1 MDAAEQINQ
10 QPKIKL
16 KWPSPAKGGGPAL
29 TFHSSLQPKRESMI
43 SLNSV
48 AAISQEIAANAGV
61 TRARSPVQP
70 VDALRGN
77 TQGGPSQRSLEAVP
91 PEPAKPMPRGSL
103 LDLRV

>member
-1 MDAAEQINQ
+1 
-10 QPKIKL
+10 
-16 KWPSPAKGGGPAL
+16 
-29 TFHSSLQPKRESMI
+29 
-43 SLNSV
+43 
-48 AAISQEIAANAGV
+48 
-61 TRARSPVQP
+61 

>member
-16 KWPSPAKGGGPAL
+16 NWPSPAKGGGPAL

-61 TRARSPVQP
+61 TRVRSPVQP